1 MIEKQK
7 IKSMLHANAL
17 GCLDKQDLLEIYQ
30 YIDDG
35 LNFPWAELGKF
46 QTIASMLPL
55 ILDPEIPDPILK
67 DNVAVKLKK
76 LSEEL
81 RQKQSEESSVEQV
94 ETIEQQLE
102 AASGILE
109 VKESESEIKTQET
122 FNLDE
127 ITLTETEQ
135 ALVEPIS
142 EDASREA
149 LPEVTEEQKEFPEG
163 NKINSYVKES
173 RVQKSLVED
182 VENDDGIEKQIEI
195 HKKSFTEKIQ
205 KAFEQDIDLLKYNF
219 EESEKKLTKGLLT
232 VYIIIAVLL
241 ALLIFSFFKFSAD
254 INSLEDEI
262 KQLKKQ
268 NSLGLLIFK
277 KDSCSNIS

>member
-1 MIEKQK
+1 MIEEQK

-17 GCLDKQDLLEIYQ
+17 GCLDKQDLLEICQ

-35 LNFPWAELGKF
+35 FNFPWAELGKF
-46 QTIASMLPL
+46 QKIASMLPL
-55 ILDPEIPDPILK
+55 ILDIEIPDPILK

-81 RQKQSEESSVEQV
+81 RRKQSEESSVEQV

-109 VKESESEIKTQET
+109 VKESESETKTQET
-122 FNLDE
+122 VNLNE

-135 ALVEPIS
+135 AVVGSIDEDVIS
-142 EDASREA
+142 QVVS
-149 LPEVTEEQKEFPEG
+149 EVTEEKEKSPEE
-163 NKINSYVKES
+163 NKNDNY
-173 RVQKSLVED
+173 VED
-182 VENDDGIEKQIEI
+182 NSEPKNLNENVENNDGIEEQIEI
-195 HKKSFTEKIQ
+195 HKKSLAEKIQ
-205 KAFEQDIDLLKYNF
+205 KAFEQDLDLLKYNF
-219 EESEKKLTKGLLT
+219 EESEKKLTKGLFT

-262 KQLKKQ
+262 KQLKKP
-268 NSLGLLIFK
+268 NSLGLLILK
-277 KDSCSNIS
+277 KDSCSNII